1 MVLSEQKQKIL
12 DTIVDFDNQIDQMH
26 AQFHK
31 YYTKETKIRPDWSR
45 LENKL
50 RDFSAQ
56 KIFDIQI
63 SGQLDRILYKFQ
75 NRKKIWL
82 SWVE

>member
-1 MVLSEQKQKIL
+1 MALSEEKQKTI
-12 DTIVDFDNQIDQMH
+12 DIIVDLDNQIDRMH

-31 YYTKETKIRPDWSR
+31 YHAQETKIRPDWTRLESR
-45 LENKL
+45 L
-50 RDFSAQ
+50 RSFSGQ

-63 SGQLDRILYKFQ
+63 SGQLDRVLYKFQ

-82 SWVE
+82 SWIE